1 MNTQHS
7 HKKSDPVTTPYMGIV
22 ECLQCIVD
30 HGKHNKALNYCVNYA
45 KHGIEIYKKYDE
57 DMNADQLPFIGD
69 LVRNYRN
76 EMRMQLLYVLNN
88 MTHWRGETASN
99 VRVNLRK
106 HMRGL
111 EDVIEGRL

>member
-1 MNTQHS
+1 MNTPRR
-7 HKKSDPVTTPYMGIV
+7 HKKPDPAVPYMTIV

-30 HGKHNKALNYCVNYA
+30 HGKHSKALNYCVNYA
-45 KHGIEIYKKYDE
+45 KYGIEIYERHDKSPHLTREELVKYCK
-57 DMNADQLPFIGD
+57 
-69 LVRNYRN
+69 
-76 EMRMQLLYVLNN
+76 EMHIQLLYVLNN

-106 HMRGL
+106 NMRGL